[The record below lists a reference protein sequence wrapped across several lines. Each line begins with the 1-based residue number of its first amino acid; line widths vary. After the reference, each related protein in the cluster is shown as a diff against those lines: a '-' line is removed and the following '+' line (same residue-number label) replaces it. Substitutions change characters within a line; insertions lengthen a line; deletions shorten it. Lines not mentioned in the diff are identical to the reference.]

1 MVDILT
7 TDASRTYVH
16 IRGWQNDRELMFD
29 SSFAYLE
36 LSLARCQHCA
46 TCSSRIAHV
55 ERALIGKPHDMIH
68 ADRRLFVQL
77 PLPADL
83 PRTMSAVGTY
93 VADQLSLAISSSW

>member
-1 MVDILT
+1 MLT
-7 TDASRTYVH
+7 TDAQRSYVH
-16 IRGWQNDRELMFD
+16 IRGWRNDRVLKFD

-55 ERALIGKPHDMIH
+55 ERTLIGKPHDMIF
-68 ADRRLFVQL
+68 ADNCLFVQL

-83 PRTMSAVGTY
+83 PRTLAAVRSY
-93 VADQLSLAISSSW
+93 VADQLSLAISAW